1 MVDKFHSFSGY
12 GQYGSR
18 SIHTIPLTF
27 ASGGVLGHRPSRR
40 ERGAASLA
48 VGKFLASDLGV
59 VAGVSMAV
67 QAVGGPKILAGFVG
81 S

>member
-1 MVDKFHSFSGY
+1 M
-12 GQYGSR
+12 
-18 SIHTIPLTF
+18 
-27 ASGGVLGHRPSRR
+27 GHHPSRR
-40 ERGAASLA
+40 ERGAVSLA